1 MLTGSICIVS
11 DSTTTFFYVFG
22 TPFLTPESDSSTR
35 RNLKGRDLLYVI
47 EFLFEKA
54 VGFFELTFLK

>member
-1 MLTGSICIVS
+1 VLSGSICIVFGS
-11 DSTTTFFYVFG
+11 ATTFFYVSG
-22 TPFLTPESDSSTR
+22 TPFLTPESDSSPR